1 MILKCTKRSDLK
13 RSAQGKEIVPLTFPY
28 FLLLVLSQWRKRW
41 GFVWSSND
49 DDEKLYNCLLSSNG
63 KMPEAEKLCRSVMSE
78 IDQNG
83 DPPLHTPYTV
93 IKQWPTR
100 VGLSFLQPDPASSS
114 SALFRFSNG
123 QNTFSTFFFFSFSFF
138 LIGVSR
144 WWRCCWDW
152 GICFG
157 WVGFGDGGWL
167 GVFDG

>member
-1 MILKCTKRSDLK
+1 MVLKCTKRSDLK
-13 RSAQGKEIVPLTFPY
+13 RSAQGKEIVPLLLFLIFFWFWASEERDEGLFGQVMTMTKTFTIA
-28 FLLLVLSQWRKRW
+28 
-41 GFVWSSND
+41 SSPAMARRP
-49 DDEKLYNCLLSSNG
+49 K
-63 KMPEAEKLCRSVMSE
+63 AEKLCRSVMSE

-114 SALFRFSNG
+114 FALFRFQQW
-123 QNTFSTFFFFSFSFF
+123 QNTFGTFFFRFSWLGF
-138 LIGVSR
+138 SR

-152 GICFG
+152 EICFG
-157 WVGFGDGGWL
+157 WAGFGDGGWV